1 MSKLKNVLMMVA
13 AGLFAAS
20 ACTNAIAEGDQQPG
34 LRDGDVVMCLGDS
47 ITASGDQKWGYVEQM
62 RKFVKE
68 WKPEWN
74 VRFYTCGFSGATAGF
89 ANQLLEKYYP
99 DVKSGKIEKPDESIS
114 NLVKAIDAKPT
125 IVIYMFGVNDVC
137 ANNIAKSR
145 PADMTRIMDEYFKGV
160 DRIRTMIQP
169 REIWL
174 SPPLC
179 AGERKTSHKNTIVL
193 EYGPLLAKLAPG
205 HGARVLSTQDDF
217 WNAVEAIRRLY
228 PNVRL
233 SADGIHPNS
242 EGNRLIARAV
252 LKGLGLSGPD
262 KAMPAPISY
271 LPEAERKRIADEGIA
286 WSYDITSVDAA
297 KTNDTTVS
305 WRLYLTNLGTEE
317 AKVSLK
323 TTLPDGFQITDGSVP
338 AELSIKAGESKE
350 IPLTVRGPLTAEKT
364 ELLAT
369 ANWSHN
375 GKSCERIVKGELQ
388 APWLVLVPVFG
399 KSNPYVVDQSVP
411 GWKISINP
419 EDHTPGLEPIDLNAE
434 YPDKRTGQIAKWR
447 KYVNHSP
454 YVNVGSQ
461 DGIDFYNL
469 DDCLLQSTAFGVR
482 WVHAPEDLDARLNM
496 HRGNWTPHEA
506 FTVWINNGKA
516 YEGILMKEK
525 DGRVDNPIHLRKG
538 WNRVAFKTSMWQFLW
553 HAIIEIRDAKG
564 LPISGLTYS
573 IEPPKD

>member
-1 MSKLKNVLMMVA
+1 MSKLKSVLMMIA

-20 ACTNAIAEGDQQPG
+20 ACTAAEGDQQPG
-34 LRDGDVVMCLGDS
+34 LRDGDVVMCFGDS

-68 WKPEWN
+68 WKPEWD
-74 VRFYTCGFSGATAGF
+74 VRFYSCGFPGAGASLV
-89 ANQLLEKYYP
+89 NRLLGKDYQ
-99 DVKSGKIEKPDESIS
+99 DVKSGKIEKSGESIN

-125 IVIYMFGVNDVC
+125 IVVYMFGINDVC

-193 EYGPLLAKLAPG
+193 EYGPLLAKLASE

-217 WNAVEAIRRLY
+217 WNAVEGIRRLY
-228 PNVRL
+228 PDVRL
-233 SADGIHPNS
+233 TSDGIHPNHQ
-242 EGNRLIARAV
+242 GNRLIAHAV

-262 KAMPAPISY
+262 KVMPAPISY
-271 LPEAERKRIADEGIA
+271 LPEAERKRITDEGIA
-286 WSYDITSVDAA
+286 WSYDITSVDTA
-297 KTNDTTVS
+297 KANDTTVS
-305 WRLYLTNLGTEE
+305 WRLYLTNFGTEA

-323 TTLPDGFQITDGSVP
+323 TTLPNGFQITDGTVP
-338 AELSIKAGESKE
+338 TELSIKAGESQE
-350 IPLTVRGPLTAEKT
+350 IPLTVRGPLTDGKT
-364 ELLAT
+364 ELVAT
-369 ANWSHN
+369 ANWSRN

-388 APWLVLVPVFG
+388 APWLVLVPFRG
-399 KSNPYVVDQSVP
+399 EKNPYLVDTSVP
-411 GWKISINP
+411 GWKIDINP
-419 EDHTPGLEPIDLNAE
+419 EDRTTVFEPLDLDAK
-434 YPDKRTGQIAKWR
+434 YLDKRTGKTAGWL

-482 WVHAPEDLDARLNM
+482 WVHAQEDLDARLIIR
-496 HRGNWTPHEA
+496 RGNWTPNEA
-506 FTVWINNGKA
+506 YTVWINDAKV
-516 YEGILMKEK
+516 YEGILVKEK
-525 DGRVDNPIHLRKG
+525 GGRVDNPIHLRKG
-538 WNRVAFKTSMWQFLW
+538 WNRVAFKTSMWTFLW
-553 HAIIEIRDAKG
+553 HAVVEIRDTKG
-564 LPISGLTYS
+564 QPIGDLTYS
-573 IEPPKD
+573 VEQPK